1 MAINPLLIKPYT
13 KIHLLSVK
21 IEQLG
26 IQDLPFNYLV
36 SLSSLKKFPDA
47 HFFAS
52 GGPAMICCLINILS
66 RVLNGWALNYL
77 W

>member
-1 MAINPLLIKPYT
+1 MAINPLLIKSYT
-13 KIHLLSVK
+13 EIRILLVK

-26 IQDLPFNYLV
+26 IQDLLFNYLAT
-36 SLSSLKKFPDA
+36 LSSLLKFPDA
-47 HFFAS
+47 HLFAS
-52 GGPAMICCLINILS
+52 GSPVVICLINIFLS